1 MPNYTRAFVPGG
13 TFFFTLVA
21 ERRRPILTSPSM
33 RDALHRAINLTRRE
47 RPFVLNAIVLLP
59 DHLHCIMTMP
69 EGDADF
75 STRWRLIKT
84 RATRAY
90 LRGGGS
96 EAGRSASK
104 QSRGERGVW
113 QRRLWE
119 HQVRDE
125 AAYIKLCDYIHYNPV
140 RHGHV
145 RCPHQWEFSSFARFV
160 REKLYEPDWG
170 CVCKAASKPPNF
182 DEVVEWVGE

>member
-21 ERRRPILTSPSM
+21 EWRRVILTTEPM
-33 RDALHRAINLTRRE
+33 RDALHHAFDITRRE
-47 RPFVLNAIVLLP
+47 RTFVVNAIVLLP

-90 LRGGGS
+90 LRSGGR
-96 EAGRSASK
+96 EAGRSE
-104 QSRGERGVW
+104 SRQNKSERGVW

-125 AAYIKLCDYIHYNPV
+125 SAYIKLCDYIHYNPV
-140 RHGHV
+140 RHEHA
-145 RCPHQWEFSSFARFV
+145 RCPHQWAYSSFAKFV

-170 CVCKAASKPPNF
+170 CVCKVALKPPEF
-182 DEVVEWVGE
+182 DAVADWVGE